1 MDTLVVHIPDTVRLT
16 NEELF
21 ALCAANQELS
31 IERDAQ
37 GNLIFMAP
45 AGLGSSDRNAELVT
59 EVKLWNRETKAG
71 KVFESSGGFIL
82 PNGAMR
88 APDVS
93 WIPLEKWEAVAPE
106 EREKFVRLCPDF
118 AIELRSRTDRLR
130 DVQAK
135 MEEYAANGCRLG
147 WLIDPYERQAYVY
160 RPGQEPEVVGF
171 DRALSGEDVLPGFT
185 LDLAL
190 VDTAAS

>member
-1 MDTLVVHIPDTVRLT
+1 MDTFVVRIPDAVRL
-16 NEELF
+16 NDEELF
-21 ALCAANQELS
+21 ALCAANQELF
-31 IERDAQ
+31 IERDAD

-45 AGLGSSDRNAELVT
+45 AGLGSSDRNAELLT
-59 EVKLWNRETKAG
+59 EVKLWNRKTGSG

-106 EREKFVRLCPDF
+106 DRETFVRLSPDF
-118 AIELRSRTDRLR
+118 VIELRSRTDRLR
-130 DVQAK
+130 DVRDK
-135 MEEYAANGCRLG
+135 MAEYMANGARLG
-147 WLIDPYERQAYVY
+147 WLIDPYERQVGVY
-160 RPGQEPEVVGF
+160 RPGQESEVVGF
-171 DRALSGEDVLPGFT
+171 DKPLSGEDVLPGFA